1 MLYIAECKQCDF
13 VMWSK
18 DSATIKEKIAD
29 HLLKHGIDIPFP
41 SEIRLKSDDLI
52 TLMRVRSKNVVTIL
66 LQLFSTKRYWHGYR
80 NRYKLASQI
89 ASLFSGQLNGESK
102 SCIKHS
108 SQTR

>member
-1 MLYIAECKQCDF
+1 
-13 VMWSK
+13 MWSK

-29 HLLKHGIDIPFP
+29 HLLQHDIDIPYP

-52 TLMRVRSKNVVTIL
+52 TLLRIRSKNVITIL
-66 LQLFSTKRYWHGYR
+66 LELFKTKKYWRGYR

-89 ASLFSGQLNGESK
+89 ASLFSGRSNGESK

-108 SQTR
+108 SQIR

>member
-13 VMWSK
+13 VMYSK

-29 HLLKHGIDIPFP
+29 HLLQHNIDIPYP

-52 TLMRVRSKNVVTIL
+52 TLLRIRSKNVVTIL
-66 LQLFSTKRYWHGYR
+66 LQLFSTKKYWHGYR

-89 ASLFSGQLNGESK
+89 ASLFFGRSNGEFK
-102 SCIKHS
+102 PFCKPN
-108 SQTR
+108 

>member
-13 VMWSK
+13 IMWSK

-29 HLLKHGIDIPFP
+29 HLLQHDIDIPYP

-52 TLMRVRSKNVVTIL
+52 TLLRIRSKNVITIL
-66 LQLFSTKRYWHGYR
+66 LELFKTKKYWHGYR

-89 ASLFSGQLNGESK
+89 ASLFSGRSNGESK

-108 SQTR
+108 SQIR